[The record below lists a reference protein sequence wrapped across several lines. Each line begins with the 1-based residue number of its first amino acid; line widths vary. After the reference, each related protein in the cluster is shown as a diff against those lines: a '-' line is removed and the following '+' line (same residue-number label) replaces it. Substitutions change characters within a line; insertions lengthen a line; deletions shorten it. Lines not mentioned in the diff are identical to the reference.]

1 MPRTKL
7 ARRPTTFTP
16 FFPSPFAE
24 SAFPSMTRLMD
35 EITERM
41 NDDFPFTGLTGNGIT
56 AMFPAVNVSETK
68 DEYTMTAELPGMT
81 VNDVKVDFTDG
92 VLTIQG
98 EKEEKQEEK
107 KDDRKYYMWER
118 RYGSFQRSFPFP
130 GGIVEGKIGA
140 EFKDGILTVH
150 LPKAE
155 ELKAEA
161 KKIPIVAK

>member
-1 MPRTKL
+1 M
-7 ARRPTTFTP
+7 ARRADTFTP

-24 SAFPSMTRLMD
+24 SSFPSMTRLMD

-41 NDDFPFTGLTGNGIT
+41 NESFPLAGLAGNGIT
-56 AMFPAVNVSETK
+56 ALYPAVNVSESK
-68 DEYTMTAELPGMT
+68 EEYTVTAELPGLT
-81 VNDVKVDFTDG
+81 ANDVNVQFTDG
-92 VLTIQG
+92 VLTVRG

-118 RYGSFQRSFPFP
+118 RFGSFQRSFPFP
-130 GGIVEGKIGA
+130 GGIVEGKIAA

-161 KKIPIVAK
+161 RKIPVVTK